1 MGQRVR
7 NVCGK
12 RMSDKGYIL
21 IGGDG
26 AQAMGGL
33 DEALAA
39 EGYSVR
45 TVSDGGAL
53 LSYVAS
59 GQPDLV
65 VIDESVREMAP
76 MEIIK
81 HVRHRAGSRDVP
93 LVLTSTQKQ
102 GQAAAAAIRA
112 GASDYIRKPFELS
125 EVLARVSTHVERG
138 RLVRE
143 ARREAET
150 RGIVLEIVRD
160 VTASLSSE
168 EIFDLLVR
176 RISKLF
182 QIRRCSMI
190 LVEEGG
196 SKGTVVAAQDDPS
209 ISALSLDLT
218 RYPEIRQAVET
229 GAPVLVK
236 NLKRSALFE
245 QIRPLWETENI
256 DIDIQSIVTIPFTF
270 DQGRSGVFFLRSSQD
285 EPALDEESVRLTSAI
300 AQGTVRALNRA
311 AMFESVLSHQ
321 EQLEMLAKMD
331 ELTGC
336 LSRRFLMERLENEL
350 ERAVRYER
358 LLGLVMFDIDDFK
371 RLNDTHGHITGDAAL
386 RSIGEVLRRSLRT
399 ADFVGRYG
407 GDEFLLV
414 LPETSVH
421 GTHQLAE
428 RIRSGVSR
436 RQFELRGGTL
446 RLTVSGGV
454 AGFPDSN
461 VVRLEDL
468 IDRADQALYRA
479 KEAGRNKVLCYG
491 SADGDSDR
499 DGTRRSADSDQA
511 ETADT

>member
-1 MGQRVR
+1 MQ
-7 NVCGK
+7 
-12 RMSDKGYIL
+12 MSDKGYIL

-39 EGYSVR
+39 EGYAVR

-53 LSYVAS
+53 LSYAAS
-59 GQPDLV
+59 GNPDLV
-65 VIDESVREMAP
+65 VLDESMREMTAL
-76 MEIIK
+76 EAVK
-81 HVRHRAGSRDVP
+81 HLSHRAGCRDVP
-93 LVLTSTQKQ
+93 ILLTSSQKQ
-102 GQAAAAAIRA
+102 GQDAAAAIRA
-112 GASDYIRKPFELS
+112 GAVDYIRKPFELS
-125 EVLARVSTHVERG
+125 EVLARVAAHVERG
-138 RLVRE
+138 RLVRD

-150 RGIVLEIVRD
+150 RGIVLEVVRD

-176 RISKLF
+176 RISRLF

-190 LVEEGG
+190 LVEEDGRR
-196 SKGTVVAAQDDPS
+196 GTVVAAQDDPS
-209 ISALSLDLT
+209 INSLALDLA

-270 DQGRSGVFFLRSSQD
+270 DKGRHGVFFLRSSQD
-285 EPALDEESVRLTSAI
+285 EPALDEDSVRLTSAI

-321 EQLEMLAKMD
+321 EQLEVLAKTD

-350 ERAVRYER
+350 ERAMRYER

-371 RLNDTHGHITGDAAL
+371 RLNDTQGHITGDAAL

-414 LPETSVH
+414 LPETSMH

-428 RIRSGVSR
+428 RIRNGVSR
-436 RQFELRGGTL
+436 RRFELRGDSL

-454 AGFPDSN
+454 VGFPDA
-461 VVRLEDL
+461 VVVNLEDL
-468 IDRADQALYRA
+468 IDRADRALYAA
-479 KEAGRNKVLCYG
+479 KAAGRNKVICY
-491 SADGDSDR
+491 SSEIERSDR
-499 DGTRRSADSDQA
+499 IRSATPSPPDSGQA
-511 ETADT
+511 ETAET